1 MSYIQPTLTDG
12 MSEYCPHGVDLNYF
26 VCVECQNTP
35 TQTISTR
42 AVDVTWTRTFTEA
55 EQEALTRALLA
66 YRRTGIG
73 ITELDMIDGIIRDG
87 WSRNDR

>member
-1 MSYIQPTLTDG
+1 MSDQPTLPDG
-12 MSEYCPHGVDLNYF
+12 FSAPCPHGVDLNYF
-26 VCVECQNTP
+26 VCPECGNTP

-42 AVDVTWTRTFTEA
+42 YVETTWTRTFTEA

-73 ITELDMIDGIIRDG
+73 NSELDMIDGIIRDG
-87 WSRNDR
+87 WTRS